1 MVNIARKNVNI
12 TTHASEKLPR
22 AAFSA
27 VSHIVAKI
35 MLIKMM
41 QTMTSMIITV
51 PLRGC
56 R

>member
-12 TTHASEKLPR
+12 FTHASDNLPR
-22 AAFSA
+22 AAFNA
-27 VSHIVAKI
+27 VSHIVANI

-41 QTMTSMIITV
+41 QTMTSMMITM
-51 PLRGC
+51 PLRGS